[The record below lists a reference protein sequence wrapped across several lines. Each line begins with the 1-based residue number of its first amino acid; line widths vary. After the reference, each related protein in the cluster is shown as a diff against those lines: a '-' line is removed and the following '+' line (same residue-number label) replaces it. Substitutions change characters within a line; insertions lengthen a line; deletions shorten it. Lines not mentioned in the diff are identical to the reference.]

1 MPVDS
6 RPWRLWCPRMHVI
19 RALLRTAIR
28 FVVIWVVSAL
38 SLALTAWLLP
48 GVHIEGV
55 GQWSAWQVA
64 GAAAFALGLVNLL
77 IRPLILLLAMPLG
90 FFALFIVGLFVNAVT
105 LRITAYLLSTG
116 LDVTGWIPAFI
127 GGVVLGSTIALF
139 SAILGIEDTGSFYES
154 VIERRLMM
162 QRDLPPNEATS
173 GLVMLEIDGLSYHH
187 IRRAIAAG
195 YMPNVRAMIERQGY
209 VLSRVDCGLPSQ
221 TSACQAGILFGDN
234 YDIPAYRWY
243 DKSQGR
249 LFVSGSDA
257 AEINARFATGQ
268 GLLRGG
274 ASVGNLVNGDADI
287 SLLTASDLRG
297 GTPEQ
302 RLARAHDV
310 YLLLL
315 NPDFMMRVVGL
326 FVGETLLEV
335 GQYARDVLAG
345 TRPRLNRLRNFYPF
359 VRSSATVFM
368 REVSG
373 LLTLMQIVRGEPAIY
388 TAWPG
393 YDEVAHHS
401 GPWSRH
407 ALGTLRGFDRL
418 VGTVRHF
425 IATKAP
431 RPYELILLSDHGQSF
446 GPTFKMRYGYTLKEY
461 VERRMP
467 EGTVMVQTASGDDS
481 ARVAAT
487 TAAELGNIQEQG
499 MGGRVGQATTRQLR
513 KAAERRAPDEEPA
526 AAAAPPG
533 DVDVTFCG
541 SGNLAQVY
549 FHAFGHRATL
559 SDLNAAFPGLVDAVV
574 AHEGVGF
581 VAALDGDGRPVV
593 IGKRGRRGLDTGEVR
608 GDDPLAPYGDV
619 ALRAWQV
626 GRVAAFPSAGDL
638 IIMSTVYPDGT
649 VAALEELIGS
659 HGGLGG
665 EQTDAFLLHPADMEV
680 PPTRSAAD
688 LFPVLDARRERAVD
702 PPRSAAPRRKRED
715 WSPGNLLA
723 GVRDVG
729 AWLELAFYGTILDR
743 SAYRAIA
750 AQGAMTGPA
759 ILLSVAGVLV
769 SALVEG
775 APDGMAGLGERF
787 LSRYG
792 LWIIAVLLIHG
803 TAHVLRGKGT
813 FTQTFRV
820 MGFAQAV
827 NLLELLRLAPS
838 IGPLVTAGVTILS
851 LFVSWLSVAEA
862 HQFRG
867 WRTLLLPVLYFAVV
881 IVGGSYLLSLS
892 DGFRLAIEMLLAWL
906 GGGS

>member
-1 MPVDS
+1 
-6 RPWRLWCPRMHVI
+6 MHIV
-19 RALLRTAIR
+19 RALLKTAIR
-28 FVVIWVVSAL
+28 FIVIWIVSAL
-38 SLALTAWLLP
+38 SLVLTAWLLP
-48 GVHIEGV
+48 GIHIEGV
-55 GQWSAWQVA
+55 GQWPAWQVA

-90 FFALFIVGLFVNAVT
+90 FFALFIVGLFVNALT
-105 LRITAYLLSTG
+105 LRITAYLFSTG
-116 LDVTGWIPAFI
+116 LDVTGWVSAFI
-127 GGVVLGSTIALF
+127 GGIVLGSVISLF
-139 SAILGIEDTGSFYES
+139 SAILGIQDTGSFYES
-154 VIERRLMM
+154 VIERRLMA
-162 QRDLPPNEATS
+162 QRDIKPENATA

-187 IRRAIAAG
+187 IKMAITAG
-195 YMPNVRAMIERQGY
+195 YMPNVRTMLERQGY
-209 VLSRVDCGLPSQ
+209 ELSRVDCGLPSQ

-243 DKSQGR
+243 DKAQGR

-257 AEINARFATGQ
+257 AEINARFANGR
-268 GLLRGG
+268 GLLRDG
-274 ASVGNLVNGDADI
+274 ASVGNLVNGDAEI
-287 SLLTASDLRG
+287 SLLTAADLRG
-297 GTPEQ
+297 GTQEQ

-315 NPDFMMRVVGL
+315 NPDFMMRLVGL
-326 FVGETLLEV
+326 FIGETLLEV
-335 GQYARDVLAG
+335 WQYLRDVFTN
-345 TRPRLNRLRNFYPF
+345 TRPRLNRLHNFYPF

-373 LLTLMQIVRGEPAIY
+373 LLTIMQIVRGEPAIY

-401 GPWSRH
+401 GPWSRY

-418 VGTVRHF
+418 VGTVRHI

-461 VERRMP
+461 IERRMP

-487 TAAELGNIQEQG
+487 AVAELGNIQEQG
-499 MGGRVGQATTRQLR
+499 MGGRVGQATAKQLQ
-513 KAAERRAPDEEPA
+513 KAVEKRLPDEQPEGA
-526 AAAAPPG
+526 AGLPG
-533 DVDVTFCG
+533 PVDVTFCG

-559 SDLNAAFPGLVDAVV
+559 PELNAAFPGLVDAIV

-581 VAALDGDGRPVV
+581 VVALREEDRPVA
-593 IGKRGRRGLDTGEVR
+593 IAKGGERDLAGGEVR
-608 GDDPLAPYGDV
+608 GVDPLEPYGDV
-619 ALRAWQV
+619 ELRAWQV
-626 GRVAAFPSAGDL
+626 GRVAGFPSAGDL
-638 IIMSTVYPDGT
+638 IIMSTIYPDGT

-665 EQTDAFLLHPADMEV
+665 EQTDAFILHPADLEM
-680 PPTRSAAD
+680 PPTRSAID
-688 LFPVLDARRERAVD
+688 LFPVLDARRERSVAS
-702 PPRSAAPRRKRED
+702 PKGAIPRRRRDD
-715 WSPGNLLA
+715 WSPANMVA
-723 GVRDVG
+723 GLRDVS
-729 AWLELAFYGTILDR
+729 AWLELAFSGAILDR

-759 ILLSVAGVLV
+759 LLLSVAGVLV
-769 SALVEG
+769 TTLVEG
-775 APDGMAGLGERF
+775 SPAGFAEWVERF

-792 LWIIAVLLIHG
+792 LWIVAVLLIHG
-803 TAHVLRGKGT
+803 TAHVLRGKGK

-827 NLLELLRLAPS
+827 NLLGVLRLIPS
-838 IGPLVTAGVTILS
+838 IGPLVVAGVTILS

-892 DGFRLAIEMLLAWL
+892 GGFSLALEMLLARL
-906 GGGS
+906 GLGP